1 MQKRQNLSNWRINK
15 WKQHAGSK
23 SFYYMLPIAN
33 LNSVL
38 KYGILSRKTISDNDS
53 NFSDFSI
60 QRIQTRRSN
69 IEVELSDKSKKRLHE
84 LVPLFLNK
92 NNATIKTRDKQLDN
106 NKLCI
111 LEIDYKV
118 IGDQEVELVF
128 SYGNAVYDKN
138 FCRNLE
144 ELKNFNMKI
153 ATLDSP
159 PGNYWDFKNERMS
172 ELLIYPKVN
181 PAYIK
186 NIHLIDKS
194 YLPENYDVEFNVI
207 EEKELFI

>member
-1 MQKRQNLSNWRINK
+1 MQERKNLSNWRINK

-38 KYGILSRKTISDNDS
+38 KYGILSRKTISNNEG

-69 IEVELSDKSKKRLHE
+69 IQVELSDKSKKRLHE

-186 NIHLIDKS
+186 NIYLIDKS
-194 YLPENYDVEFNVI
+194 YLPENYDTEFNVI

>member
-1 MQKRQNLSNWRINK
+1 
-15 WKQHAGSK
+15 
-23 SFYYMLPIAN
+23 MLPIAN

-38 KYGILSRKTISDNDS
+38 KYGILSRKTISNNDS

-69 IEVELSDKSKKRLHE
+69 IQVELSDKSKKRLHE

-106 NKLCI
+106 TKLCI

-186 NIHLIDKS
+186 NIYLIDKS
-194 YLPENYDVEFNVI
+194 YLPENYDTEFNVI

>member
-186 NIHLIDKS
+186 NIYLIDKS
-194 YLPENYDVEFNVI
+194 YLPENYDIEFNVI